1 MIGLMRAALEL
12 KREEALAELIE
23 SRDADFND
31 HRVTH
36 SAKTA
41 NALARFLL
49 LEELIADSVEL
60 PDKGERRPASRKGGA
75 PSGDQSLDL

>member
-1 MIGLMRAALEL
+1 MKGVTVHELEV
-12 KREEALAELIE
+12 KREQALAELIE

-49 LEELIADSVEL
+49 LEELVAAAVDLADQG
-60 PDKGERRPASRKGGA
+60 KGNAKRKGGT
-75 PSGDQSLDL
+75 PSGDQPLDL